1 MINRFFLKSAAV
13 ENFKAVRR
21 SGTMNFTPLT
31 AFIGNNGSG
40 KSSLIEALQT
50 YRSIVLDGLNVAMGR
65 WHGIEYIEN
74 QRTSHRRKIESG
86 EYAPRERTLAF
97 RLKGRWGPG
106 TFQVRLDASQELG
119 TNQVGIENETIEFPS
134 LGRRY
139 VRDRTGRCE
148 SYRDVGNE
156 VVVALSAVAPGV
168 SRPTRPHGSRLDR
181 ETTFLRGESAAPP
194 DWKET
199 VRRWQFLALEPGSMG
214 EPVRQRMTGG
224 PPILNRDGSNL
235 GQYLQSLLESS
246 VDAFS
251 DLLEAL
257 KYILPYARDLHVVM
271 TREIERMV
279 YLEMTEEAFKVPG
292 WLLSTGTLRILA
304 ILACLRHPDP
314 PPLLIIEEVENGLD
328 PRTIHLLVEEFRA
341 AIAAKKTQII
351 VTTHSPYLLD
361 LLDLSHIVVVERVD
375 GEPVFSRPD
384 KEQLREW
391 SKSFA
396 PGRLYT
402 MGRLAKDG

>member
-1 MINRFFLKSAAV
+1 
-13 ENFKAVRR
+13 
-21 SGTMNFTPLT
+21 
-31 AFIGNNGSG
+31 
-40 KSSLIEALQT
+40 
-50 YRSIVLDGLNVAMGR
+50 
-65 WHGIEYIEN
+65 
-74 QRTSHRRKIESG
+74 
-86 EYAPRERTLAF
+86 
-97 RLKGRWGPG
+97 
-106 TFQVRLDASQELG
+106 
-119 TNQVGIENETIEFPS
+119 
-134 LGRRY
+134 
-139 VRDRTGRCE
+139 
-148 SYRDVGNE
+148 
-156 VVVALSAVAPGV
+156 
-168 SRPTRPHGSRLDR
+168 
-181 ETTFLRGESAAPP
+181 
-194 DWKET
+194 
-199 VRRWQFLALEPGSMG
+199 MG

-314 PPLLIIEEVENGLD
+314 PPLLVIEEVENGLD

-402 MGRLAKDG
+402 MGRLAKDA